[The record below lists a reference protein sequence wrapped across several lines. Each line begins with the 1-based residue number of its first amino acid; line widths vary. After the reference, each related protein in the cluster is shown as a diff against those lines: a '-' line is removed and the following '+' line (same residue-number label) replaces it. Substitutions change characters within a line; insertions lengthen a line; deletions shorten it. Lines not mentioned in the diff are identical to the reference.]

1 MRIHTKFNGYEAG
14 RRLYFKGG
22 GGGGQ
27 VKYDNLETLYAE
39 QANSA
44 RLLRSI
50 AEQNLPGATQAYVG
64 EAQNVL
70 APDYANRQASRAGA
84 DMAGANAME
93 RAATERNLASM
104 GVNPNDPRFAGSMR
118 STQLNNAARM
128 AAGKNIARNEAD
140 QFQLN
145 VAKDAVGTF
154 TGQSNNAATQM
165 GNAASGLGSVYAS
178 QANQK
183 MAQDQQQS
191 SAVGNAVAGGL
202 MAYSMFKD
210 GGKVCGAGMKVL
222 RRADGGGVGQSYDD
236 YAGAQVAPSEGAG
249 GYQGITPEQWSA
261 AAAAQTPAQAAPQ
274 SQNLF
279 SAGLYYDRSGNVKR
293 FAPLNPSNAQ
303 GNMIFTPLAK
313 IRNAQMQREIA
324 SGGWT
329 PLTAMDGGKV
339 VERHML
345 GGSAGSQQGNS
356 GFFQMQSIAPPPSF
370 QAPQQQ
376 GGSPVNMQ
384 TIQAAKK
391 IKDGGGMK
399 GAQARA
405 TDKIGNVVGKFD
417 SAAGNQIQSRAAG
430 MGMDPSQANAAAD
443 AYVEAASNASDPAL
457 AQSYRDAAA
466 NIKAGAGL
474 PAADA
479 AGFTA
484 ANAAAAEASGAGAL
498 AAGAE
503 AGAAAGA
510 AAEGAA
516 LGSGL
521 AGGTAAAAGDAALAG
536 SITSGAGALGTG
548 AAAGGAS
555 ALGTGAAAGATGA
568 GALGATIGAAL
579 PWVGAAF
586 AVGSLLDWWADGGEV
601 GTQNAGMSEEEAMR
615 RFSQAFNG
623 GDVEDMRD
631 GRKVPGEW
639 AGNTDNV
646 PAMLTEQ
653 EFVLNA
659 EATALADEKALES
672 LNAKGLALREAG
684 YTPNDIKRG
693 VGLRAQKKVAA

>member
-64 EAQNVL
+64 EVQNVL
-70 APDYANRQASRAGA
+70 APDYAERQAVRAAA
-84 DMAGANAME
+84 DMGGANAME

-191 SAVGNAVAGGL
+191 ASIGNAVAGGL

-210 GGKVCGAGMKVL
+210 GGKVCGAGMK
-222 RRADGGGVGQSYDD
+222 
-236 YAGAQVAPSEGAG
+236 
-249 GYQGITPEQWSA
+249 
-261 AAAAQTPAQAAPQ
+261 
-274 SQNLF
+274 
-279 SAGLYYDRSGNVKR
+279 K
-293 FAPLNPSNAQ
+293 
-303 GNMIFTPLAK
+303 
-313 IRNAQMQREIA
+313 
-324 SGGWT
+324 
-329 PLTAMDGGKV
+329 

-356 GFFQMQSIAPPPSF
+356 GFFQMQSIAPPPVAA
-370 QAPQQQ
+370 APQQQ
-376 GGSPVNMQ
+376 QSGINMNDVMMARK
-384 TIQAAKK
+384 IAK
-391 IKDGGGMK
+391 D
-399 GAQARA
+399 
-405 TDKIGNVVGKFD
+405 
-417 SAAGNQIQSRAAG
+417 RAA
-430 MGMDPSQANAAAD
+430 
-443 AYVEAASNASDPAL
+443 E
-457 AQSYRDAAA
+457 
-466 NIKAGAGL
+466 K
-474 PAADA
+474 AADA
-479 AGFTA
+479 AGSAFAKDVA
-484 ANAAAAEASGAGAL
+484 AKS
-498 AAGAE
+498 
-503 AGAAAGA
+503 AGA
-510 AAEGAA
+510 AAEGA
-516 LGSGL
+516 GL
-521 AGGTAAAAGDAALAG
+521 IGDAAVAGGSSSVGAGLSSMAGAEAAGGLASATNGALMSTGIDAAATGALSG
-536 SITSGAGALGTG
+536 SITSGAAATGAGTLAG
-548 AAAGGAS
+548 GASTLAGGAGTAGAAAAGG
-555 ALGTGAAAGATGA
+555 GAM
-568 GALGATIGAAL
+568 ATIGAAL
-579 PWVGAAF
+579 PWVGAAY
-586 AVGSLLDWWADGGEV
+586 AVGSLLDWWNEGGAV

>member
-1 MRIHTKFNGYEAG
+1 MTYPILRNRDGFGPDG

-44 RLLRSI
+44 RLLRGI

-64 EAQNVL
+64 EVQNVL

-183 MAQDQQQS
+183 IAQDQQQS
-191 SAVGNAVAGGL
+191 ASIGNAVAGGL

-210 GGKVCGAGMKVL
+210 GGKVNGIGLKGV
-222 RRADGGGVGQSYDD
+222 RRHADGGSVGMSYDE
-236 YAGAQVAPSEGAG
+236 YAATQVAPDDGAG
-249 GYQGITPEQWSA
+249 GYKGITPAEWD
-261 AAAAQTPAQAAPQ
+261 AAAQDYQNKVNPKPAA
-274 SQNLF
+274 S
-279 SAGLYYDRSGNVKR
+279 
-293 FAPLNPSNAQ
+293 
-303 GNMIFTPLAK
+303 
-313 IRNAQMQREIA
+313 
-324 SGGWT
+324 SGGIFGR
-329 PLTAMDGGKV
+329 LLKKAGAGKV

-345 GGSAGSQQGNS
+345 GGQAGSQQGNQ

-579 PWVGAAF
+579 PWVGAAY

-646 PAMLTEQ
+646 PAMLTEE

-659 EATALADEKALES
+659 EATALADEKALEA
-672 LNAKGLALREAG
+672 LNEKGLAMREAG

-693 VGLRAQKKVAA
+693 IGLRAQKKVAA